1 MTARVLNRIVIY
13 VRDVD
18 RSAAFYCKHF
28 GFTALHDPADR
39 IVELEPRDKG
49 ARLLLHKAGKA
60 QKLGQAVV
68 KLVFDVQDIATFCSA
83 AKNNGLE
90 FGSIHKADGYCFAN
104 AKDPD
109 GNSIQVSSRAFR

>member
-1 MTARVLNRIVIY
+1 M
-13 VRDVD
+13 
-18 RSAAFYCKHF
+18 
-28 GFTALHDPADR
+28 
-39 IVELEPRDKG
+39 DKPF
-49 ARLLLHKAGKA
+49 
-60 QKLGQAVV
+60 
-68 KLVFDVQDIATFCSA
+68 FDVQDIATFCSA